1 MKTKMKIGKD
11 EKIMNLLT
19 TLKRKRK
26 NNEKENETKTKK
38 IKKNEI
44 KRK

>member
-11 EKIMNLLT
+11 EKIMNLLA

-38 IKKNEI
+38 
-44 KRK
+44 